1 MLTHGETTAPI
12 VTFGHHVE
20 PTWRV
25 VARSGPHVTYGHKV
39 ITRARAGWA
48 TLALTAAALSGCG
61 QPPAQVEGV
70 KITAAP
76 VTTPALTPTANGGLA
91 VRLLPTTAAA
101 VVGEPLTLTVQYADA
116 QGGLVGT
123 VEDFGDGGLGGLKIA
138 SCRDSE
144 KNPPAGSKAMEH
156 TWTAPGTYLVAVTV
170 TTLSCVHGQEDV
182 TATATVTVR

>member
-1 MLTHGETTAPI
+1 MA
-12 VTFGHHVE
+12 
-20 PTWRV
+20 
-25 VARSGPHVTYGHKV
+25 A
-39 ITRARAGWA
+39 
-48 TLALTAAALSGCG
+48 LALVAAILSGCG

-70 KITAAP
+70 KISASPLA
-76 VTTPALTPTANGGLA
+76 TPPDDGLSPTADGGLA
-91 VRLLPTTAAA
+91 VRLLPLTADA

-144 KNPPAGSKAMEH
+144 KNAPAGSKDMRH

-182 TATATVTVR
+182 TATAIVTVR